1 MTIWTYE
8 LEIFFAVIIGVAV
21 DVINLQRNLASSWVP
36 FRPAASLA
44 SLTIFL
50 MDIADDVTRKGL
62 RIPTPVAIDQA
73 LSPFL
78 NIALVFCITLTV
90 IVAILL

>member
-8 LEIFFAVIIGVAV
+8 LEIFFAVILGVAV

-36 FRPAASLA
+36 FRPAASLT

-50 MDIADDVTRKGL
+50 MYIADDVTRKGL

-73 LSPFL
+73 LFPFL

>member
-21 DVINLQRNLASSWVP
+21 DVINLQRNLTGNWVHFGP
-36 FRPAASLA
+36 TASLT

-50 MDIADDVTRKGL
+50 MYIADDVTRKGL
-62 RIPTPVAIDQA
+62 RILAPVAINQA
-73 LSPFL
+73 LLPPL